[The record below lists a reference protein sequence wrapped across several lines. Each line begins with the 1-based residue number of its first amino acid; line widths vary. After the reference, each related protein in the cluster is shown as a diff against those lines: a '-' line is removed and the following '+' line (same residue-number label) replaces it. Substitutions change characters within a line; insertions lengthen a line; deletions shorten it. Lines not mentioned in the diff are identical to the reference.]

1 MITGC
6 YWYSCP
12 VCLSCPSPF
21 HFYHV
26 ERIHPAV
33 HEMSCAHLTAGW
45 ILSTWIMVK
54 MKRAWLYMC
63 VYTVCT
69 AVHTA
74 VHVPRYILTCSCA
87 NLVLLPQCLLN
98 LVPLGAICGTKFSAL
113 RCVHSSTH
121 GCYSCVQLYIVHL
134 GKIPRIAFS
143 KVDKSKQPFYD
154 FL

>member
-1 MITGC
+1 
-6 YWYSCP
+6 
-12 VCLSCPSPF
+12 
-21 HFYHV
+21 
-26 ERIHPAV
+26 
-33 HEMSCAHLTAGW
+33 
-45 ILSTWIMVK
+45 MVK

-63 VYTVCT
+63 VYTHCT

-87 NLVLLPQCLLN
+87 NLVLLQCLLN
-98 LVPLGAICGTKFSAL
+98 LVPLGAICGTKFSASGAVYT
-113 RCVHSSTH
+113 RVHTDATAV
-121 GCYSCVQLYIVHL
+121 CTHL